1 MMTREQLIADRALL
15 SDKARGA
22 LCGLAIGDSFGDAAR
37 KPDYQR
43 DYGITTDFH
52 PGESWSTDD
61 TEFALMVAETIIE
74 AGGDFTAEDVER
86 MWRRHV
92 VVQDELRRG
101 GVSEMDAAANL
112 RKGMHAPQSGMY
124 GTHTFSDGA
133 AMRCGPI
140 GIYCAGNPEK
150 AAELCR
156 IDAEISH
163 DRDGIW
169 GAQIVA
175 ASVALAMVDTPFDEI
190 FDRVI
195 RLAPAESWMRLKL
208 QEAYDIVDEAK
219 GEMTDA
225 WMPLHDRLFCSYR
238 AATPEAIS
246 EAFGCLRLAN
256 KSFKSGVLLATNF
269 GRDADTIGAVVG
281 CILGARYGAS
291 LIPPHWL
298 EHTRYPSGT
307 CLQFTK
313 GIDLFTKAEQLA
325 ELVRKN
331 G

>member
-1 MMTREQLIADRALL
+1 MLTRKQLQADAALL
-15 SDKARGA
+15 SGKARGA

-37 KPDYQR
+37 KPEYQR

-52 PGESWSTDD
+52 PGEAWSTDD
-61 TEFALMVAETIIE
+61 TEFALMVAETILE

-140 GIYCAGNPEK
+140 GIYCAGQPDRAK
-150 AAELCR
+150 ELCR

-163 DRDGIW
+163 CRDGVW
-169 GAQIVA
+169 GAQMVA
-175 ASVALAMVDTPFDEI
+175 AAVALAMVDAPFDVI
-190 FDRVI
+190 FEEA
-195 RLAPAESWMRLKL
+195 LKCAPEDSWMRLKL
-208 QEAYDIVDEAK
+208 QEAYDIVEEAH

-238 AATPEAIS
+238 AATPEAIA
-246 EAFGCLRLAN
+246 EAFGCLKLAHG
-256 KSFKSGVLLATNF
+256 SFKGGVLLATNF

-291 LIPPHWL
+291 AIPAHWL

-313 GIDLFTKAEQLA
+313 GIDLFDKAEALA
-325 ELVRKN
+325 RLIMKE
-331 G
+331 

>member
-1 MMTREQLIADRALL
+1 MLTREDLKNNPALL

-22 LCGLAIGDSFGDAAR
+22 LCGLAVGDSFGDAAR
-37 KPDYQR
+37 KPEYQR

-52 PGESWSTDD
+52 LGESWSTDD

-92 VVQDELRRG
+92 VVQDELKRG

-112 RKGMHAPQSGMY
+112 RRGMHAPQSGMF

-140 GIYCAGNPEK
+140 GIYCAGQPER

-163 DRDGIW
+163 CRDGVW
-169 GAQIVA
+169 GAQMVA
-175 ASVALAMVDTPFDEI
+175 VAVAMAMVDAPFEAI
-190 FDRVI
+190 FDAA
-195 RLAPAESWMRLKL
+195 LACAPEGSWMRARL
-208 QEAYDIVDEAK
+208 QDAYDIVDGA
-219 GEMTDA
+219 GGDFADA

-238 AATPEAIS
+238 AATPEAIA
-246 EAFGCLRLAN
+246 EAFGCLRLVHG
-256 KSFKSGVLLATNF
+256 SFKSGMLAAANF
-269 GRDADTIGAVVG
+269 GRDADTIGAVAG

-291 LIPPHWL
+291 AIPAHWL
-298 EHTRYPSGT
+298 EHTRYPTGT
-307 CLQFTK
+307 CLQFTR
-313 GIDLFTKAEQLA
+313 GIDLFAKAEQLA
-325 ELVRKN
+325 ELVRR
-331 G
+331 

>member
-1 MMTREQLIADRALL
+1 MLTREQLKADRALL
-15 SDKARGA
+15 SDKAKGA

-61 TEFALMVAETIIE
+61 TEFALMVAETIIQ
-74 AGGDFTAEDVER
+74 AGGDFTAEDVEA

-140 GIYCAGNPEK
+140 GIYCAGDPEK

-156 IDAEISH
+156 IDAQISH
-163 DRDGIW
+163 CRDGIW

-175 ASVALAMVDTPFDEI
+175 AAVAMAMTDAPFGDI
-190 FDRVI
+190 FDMTLRM
-195 RLAPAESWMRLKL
+195 LPEDSWMKMKL
-208 QEAYDIVDEAK
+208 AEAYDIVDRA
-219 GEMTDA
+219 GGDIADA
-225 WMPLHDRLFCSYR
+225 WMPLHDRMFCSYR

-246 EAFGCLRLAN
+246 EAFGCLRLSHG
-256 KSFKSGVLLATNF
+256 SFKSGVLLATNF

-291 LIPPHWL
+291 AIPPHWL
-298 EHTRYPSGT
+298 EHTRYPTGT

-313 GIDLFTKAEQLA
+313 GIDLYEKAEQLA
-325 ELVRKN
+325 ELVRR
-331 G
+331 

>member
-1 MMTREQLIADRALL
+1 MLTRDRLRTEPGLL

-37 KPDYQR
+37 KPEYQR

-52 PGESWSTDD
+52 PGEAWSTDD
-61 TEFALMVAETIIE
+61 TEFALMVAQTIID
-74 AGGDFTAEDVER
+74 AGGDFTAQDVER
-86 MWRRHV
+86 MWRKHV
-92 VVQDELRRG
+92 VVQDELKRG

-112 RKGMHAPQSGMY
+112 RKGMHAPWSGRY

-140 GIYCAGNPEK
+140 GIYCAGDPEK

-175 ASVALAMVDTPFDEI
+175 VAVALAMVDTPFEEI
-190 FDRVI
+190 FARV
-195 RLAPAESWMRLKL
+195 LELTPPESWMRLKL
-208 QEAYDIVDEAK
+208 QEAYDIVDGAH
-219 GEMTDA
+219 GVMADA

-246 EAFGCLRLAN
+246 EAFGCLRLAHAD
-256 KSFKSGVLLATNF
+256 FKSGILLAANF

-291 LIPPHWL
+291 SIPEHWL
-298 EHTRYPSGT
+298 AHTRYPTGT

-313 GIDLFTKAEQLA
+313 GIDLFAVAEKLA
-325 ELVRKN
+325 ELVRA
-331 G
+331 

>member
-1 MMTREQLIADRALL
+1 MISREALRQNPL
-15 SDKARGA
+15 LLRDKTRGA

-52 PGESWSTDD
+52 HGEAWSTDD
-61 TEFALMVAETIIE
+61 TEFALLVTETILTS
-74 AGGDFTAEDVER
+74 GGDFTADDVEA
-86 MWRRHV
+86 MWKKHV

-112 RKGMHAPQSGMY
+112 RAGMHAPESGRF

-140 GIYCAGNPEK
+140 GIYCAGAPGK
-150 AAELCR
+150 ALELCR
-156 IDAEISH
+156 VDAEISH
-163 DRDGIW
+163 CRDGVW
-169 GAQIVA
+169 GAQMVA
-175 ASVALAMVDTPFDEI
+175 LAVALAMVDTPFEEI
-190 FDRVI
+190 FERV
-195 RLAPAESWMRLKL
+195 LAAAPQDSWLYARMKT
-208 QEAYDIVDEAK
+208 AYRVVDEAK
-219 GEMTDA
+219 GDIADA
-225 WMPLHDRLFCSYR
+225 WMPLHDQLFCSYR
-238 AATPEAIS
+238 AATPEAIA
-246 EAFGCLRLAN
+246 EAFGCLRLKHDA
-256 KSFKSGVLLATNF
+256 FKGGVLLASNF

-291 LIPPHWL
+291 AIPAYWL

-313 GIDLFTKAEQLA
+313 GVDLFEKADRLA
-325 ELVRKN
+325 ELIEAN
-331 G
+331 P

>member
-1 MMTREQLIADRALL
+1 MMTRQQLIDHPSLL

-37 KPDYQR
+37 KPEYQR

-52 PGESWSTDD
+52 PGEAWSTDD

-74 AGGDFTAEDVER
+74 AGGDFTAADVER

-101 GVSEMDAAANL
+101 GISEMDAAANL
-112 RKGMHAPQSGMY
+112 RRGMHAPQSGMY
-124 GTHTFSDGA
+124 GTHTISDGA

-140 GIYCAGNPEK
+140 GIYCAGDPQK

-156 IDAEISH
+156 IDAQISH

-175 ASVALAMVDTPFDEI
+175 AAVALAMVDTPFEVI
-190 FDRVI
+190 FDEVLK
-195 RLAPAESWMRLKL
+195 LAPPESWMRLKL
-208 QEAYDIVDEAK
+208 QEAYDIVDEAQ
-219 GEMTDA
+219 GDMTEA

-238 AATPEAIS
+238 AATPEAIA
-246 EAFGCLRLAN
+246 EAFGCLRLSN
-256 KSFKSGVLLATNF
+256 RSFKSGVLLATNF

-291 LIPPHWL
+291 AIPPHWL

-307 CLQFTK
+307 CLRFAK
-313 GIDLFTKAEQLA
+313 GVDLFEKAEQLA
-325 ELVRKN
+325 ALVRR
-331 G
+331 

>member
-1 MMTREQLIADRALL
+1 MLTRRQLIDRPELL
-15 SDKARGA
+15 RDKARGA
-22 LCGLAIGDSFGDAAR
+22 LCGLAVGDSFGDAAR

-43 DYGITTDFH
+43 DYGFTTDFH

-61 TEFALMVAETIIE
+61 TEFALMVAETILE

-112 RKGMHAPQSGMY
+112 RKGMHAPQSGLY

-140 GIYCAGNPEK
+140 GIYCAGDPDR
-150 AAELCR
+150 AAELTR

-163 DRDGIW
+163 CRDGVW

-175 ASVALAMVDTPFDEI
+175 AAVAMAMADAPFDAI
-190 FDRVI
+190 FDMALDI
-195 RLAPAESWMRLKL
+195 IPSESWMRLKL
-208 QEAYDIVDEAK
+208 REAYEIVDAA
-219 GEMTDA
+219 GGDVADA

-238 AATPEAIS
+238 AACPEAIA
-246 EAFGCLRLAN
+246 EAFGCLRLRHGD
-256 KSFKSGVLLATNF
+256 FKSGMILAGNF

-281 CILGARYGAS
+281 CILGARYGIGA
-291 LIPPHWL
+291 IPPSWV
-298 EHTRYPSGT
+298 EHTRYPTGT

-313 GIDLFTKAEQLA
+313 GIDILDRADRLA
-325 ELVRKN
+325 ALIR
-331 G
+331 

>member
-1 MMTREQLIADRALL
+1 MLTRKDLCKDRALL

-37 KPDYQR
+37 KPEYQR

-52 PGESWSTDD
+52 LGESWSTDD
-61 TEFALMVAETIIE
+61 TEFALMVAETILE
-74 AGGDFTAEDVER
+74 AGGDFTAQDVER

-92 VVQDELRRG
+92 VVQDELKRG

-112 RKGMHAPQSGMY
+112 RKGMHAPQSGMF

-140 GIYCAGNPEK
+140 GIYCAGDAEK

-163 DRDGIW
+163 CRDGIW
-169 GAQIVA
+169 GAQMVA
-175 ASVALAMVDTPFDEI
+175 AAVALAMVDTPFETI
-190 FDRVI
+190 FEEVLK
-195 RLAPAESWMRLKL
+195 LAPEGSWLRAKME
-208 QEAYDIVDEAK
+208 EAYAIVDEA
-219 GEMTDA
+219 GREMTEA

-238 AATPEAIS
+238 AAVPEAIP
-246 EAFGCLRLAN
+246 EAFGCLRLVHHT
-256 KSFKSGVLLATNF
+256 FKGGVLLATNF

-291 LIPPHWL
+291 AIPSHWL

-313 GIDLFTKAEQLA
+313 GIDLFEKAERLA
-325 ELVRKN
+325 GLVQ

>member
-1 MMTREQLIADRALL
+1 MISRETLRNNPGLL

-37 KPDYQR
+37 KPEYQR

-52 PGESWSTDD
+52 RGEAWSTDD
-61 TEFALMVAETIIE
+61 TEFALLVAETII
-74 AGGDFTAEDVER
+74 ASGGDFTPADVEA
-86 MWRRHV
+86 MWKRHV

-112 RKGMHAPQSGMY
+112 RAGMHAPQSGMF
-124 GTHTFSDGA
+124 GTHTISDGA

-140 GIYCAGNPEK
+140 GIYCACEPEK
-150 AAELCR
+150 AKELCR

-163 DRDGIW
+163 CRDGVW
-169 GAQIVA
+169 GAQMVA
-175 ASVALAMVDTPFDEI
+175 AAVSLAMADASFDEI
-190 FDRVI
+190 FEEA
-195 RLAPAESWMRLKL
+195 LSCAPRDSWMYARLKL
-208 QEAYDIVDEAK
+208 AFEIVDAAH
-219 GEMTDA
+219 GDVADA

-238 AATPEAIS
+238 AATPEAIA
-246 EAFGCLRLAN
+246 EAFGCLRLMN
-256 KSFKSGVLLATNF
+256 GTFKSGVLLATNF

-291 LIPPHWL
+291 AIPAHWL

-313 GIDLFTKAEQLA
+313 GMDLFEKAEQLA
-325 ELVRKN
+325 ALVRR

>member
-1 MMTREQLIADRALL
+1 MLTREQLKENAALL

-37 KPDYQR
+37 KPEYQR

-52 PGESWSTDD
+52 PGEAWSTDD
-61 TEFALMVAETIIE
+61 TEFALLVAETILE
-74 AGGDFTAEDVER
+74 AGGDFTPEDVER

-92 VVQDELRRG
+92 VVQDELKRG

-112 RKGMHAPQSGMY
+112 RKGMHAPQSGMF

-140 GIYCAGNPEK
+140 GIYCAGQPEK

-163 DRDGIW
+163 CRDGVW
-169 GAQIVA
+169 GAQMVA
-175 ASVALAMVDTPFDEI
+175 VSVALAMADASFEEI
-190 FDRVI
+190 FEAALRC
-195 RLAPAESWMRLKL
+195 APEGSWMRLKL
-208 QEAYDIVDEAK
+208 QEAYDIVDEAHRD
-219 GEMTDA
+219 MMNA

-238 AATPEAIS
+238 AATPEAIA
-246 EAFGCLRLAN
+246 EAFGCLRLAHGD
-256 KSFKSGVLLATNF
+256 FKSGMLLAANF

-291 LIPPHWL
+291 AIPPHWL
-298 EHTRYPSGT
+298 EHTRYPTGT

-313 GIDLFTKAEQLA
+313 GVDLFDKAEKLA
-325 ELVRKN
+325 ELVRGK
-331 G
+331 